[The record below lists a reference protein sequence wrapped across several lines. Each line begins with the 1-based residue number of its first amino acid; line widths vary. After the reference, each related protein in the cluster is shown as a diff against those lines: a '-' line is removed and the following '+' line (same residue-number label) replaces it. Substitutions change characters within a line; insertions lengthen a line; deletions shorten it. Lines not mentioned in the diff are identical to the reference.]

1 MNVTEYL
8 TDKGLR
14 AIVREPGAVR
24 TWRLQQMPGFSQEAL
39 SDADLDAVIAYL
51 RPSGRAISGASR

>member
-24 TWRLQQMPGFSQEAL
+24 TWPLGPWPVS
-39 SDADLDAVIAYL
+39 
-51 RPSGRAISGASR
+51 